1 MRNVLLICL
10 VSSLA
15 LSAGCFDRD
24 NNHPGK
30 DSDPSKPSLQMQQP
44 DTPPTRPPT
53 EPKPQNP

>member
-1 MRNVLLICL
+1 MRKIPLMCL
-10 VSSLA
+10 SLSLA

-30 DSDPSKPSLQMQQP
+30 DSDPSKPSLQMQPP
-44 DTPPTRPPT
+44 DTPPAQPPA